1 MTNSHAHTKR
11 PTTRQLRYLRDLAVS
26 RGETF
31 SVPRTSAEA
40 SAEIERLRS
49 RRGLSRGAKAM
60 EHWHDRAVEDR
71 WAPATDIRPEE
82 IEGYGSTARWAR

>member
-1 MTNSHAHTKR
+1 MTNSLPHPNP
-11 PTTRQLRYLRDLAVS
+11 PTSKQLRYLRDLAVS

-31 SVPRTSAEA
+31 SMPRSSTEA
-40 SAEIERLRS
+40 STEIERLRS

-60 EHWHDRAVEDR
+60 ERWNDRTIQDR

-82 IEGYGSTARWAR
+82 IEGYGSSARWAR